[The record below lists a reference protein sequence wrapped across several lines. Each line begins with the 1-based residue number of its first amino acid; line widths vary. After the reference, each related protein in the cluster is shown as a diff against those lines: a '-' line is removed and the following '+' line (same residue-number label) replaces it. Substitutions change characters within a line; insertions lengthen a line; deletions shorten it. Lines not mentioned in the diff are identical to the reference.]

1 MGKRSEKDTLPI
13 AELLG
18 VEAAML
24 TNAERTTEAP
34 VVFLTMRPEP
44 HRTWQSVSVAIS
56 LAQAARLRDDLTQLL
71 KQLESGHTAN

>member
-34 VVFLTMRPEP
+34 VVFLTVRPEP
-44 HRTWQSVSVAIS
+44 HRTWQAVSVAIS
-56 LAQAARLRDDLTQLL
+56 LAQAGRLRDDLTHLLEQL
-71 KQLESGHTAN
+71 QRGEAMN